1 MFQLCLGFL
10 ELLHDLCK
18 LGFASG
24 MSCRFGGLCRWSLVF
39 ATRWLRVYTQPSLVV
54 ACRTY
59 GLDAITLGL
68 LSLADIA
75 TVPRPLPLW
84 C

>member
-24 MSCRFGGLCRWSLVF
+24 MSCRFGGLRRWSLVF

-59 GLDAITLGL
+59 GLDAITLYI
-68 LSLADIA
+68 SAA
-75 TVPRPLPLW
+75 VA
-84 C
+84 